1 MFPASWLPS
10 SAEPSEAQVH
20 ADHPDCRSACRQ
32 SASAIS
38 TRFAELTVPLT
49 FLPTSI
55 DAQSST
61 AIRARAAAAQN
72 RNVGVRALEHQEFIF
87 RDYKPT
93 IPPAVTYGI
102 TKRIKDIQ
110 KVLSELEELGKKWQ
124 QEDHRAQSKR

>member
-10 SAEPSEAQVH
+10 SAEPSEAQEP

-72 RNVGVRALEHQEFIF
+72 RNVGVRALEQQEFIF

-93 IPPAVTYGI
+93 IPPGSDLWHHQAYEGHSESPIGTGGI
-102 TKRIKDIQ
+102 
-110 KVLSELEELGKKWQ
+110 GK
-124 QEDHRAQSKR
+124 

>member
-1 MFPASWLPS
+1 MC
-10 SAEPSEAQVH
+10 EA
-20 ADHPDCRSACRQ
+20 CI
-32 SASAIS
+32 ASAIS

-72 RNVGVRALEHQEFIF
+72 RNVGVRALEQQEFIF

-93 IPPAVTYGI
+93 IPPGSDLWHHQAYEGHSESPIGTGGI
-102 TKRIKDIQ
+102 GKE
-110 KVLSELEELGKKWQ
+110 VAAGGSSGSE
-124 QEDHRAQSKR
+124 

>member
-1 MFPASWLPS
+1 MC
-10 SAEPSEAQVH
+10 EA
-20 ADHPDCRSACRQ
+20 CI
-32 SASAIS
+32 ASAIS

-72 RNVGVRALEHQEFIF
+72 RNVGVRALEQQEFIF

-102 TKRIKDIQ
+102 TKRMKDIQ

-124 QEDHRAQSKR
+124 QEDHRAQSKHKEPKKPTRRAGCQYYLDKKNP